1 MALPKSTETP
11 RLRYL
16 HNLVDAA
23 NGEWADWPA
32 VNKTDYTQI
41 GKIIVLYSYIDVSI
55 RRMVEAAE
63 NAGYLNEVWTGK
75 VRKLKIG
82 EAEEAV
88 LSLPGWSEPNQTA
101 LKQIADRRGLRN
113 LIAHFAVRRFSK
125 DDAFLFFTKSD
136 RDFKRA
142 FGVDPKPGTIM
153 TSVME
158 CSQLTDGFRHI
169 HALQLWIANAAAE
182 TEKMFVNL
190 NPNV

>member
-88 LSLPGWSEPNQTA
+88 LSLHGFQKMT
-101 LKQIADRRGLRN
+101 
-113 LIAHFAVRRFSK
+113 RFY
-125 DDAFLFFTKSD
+125 FLQ
-136 RDFKRA
+136 RA
-142 FGVDPKPGTIM
+142 TVILSAPSAST
-153 TSVME
+153 
-158 CSQLTDGFRHI
+158 
-169 HALQLWIANAAAE
+169 
-182 TEKMFVNL
+182 L
-190 NPNV
+190 NPVQS